1 MILQHYELDD
11 TVMRTTESEVLLK
24 TEKSLV
30 EVDKDT
36 LAVAVK
42 SEGQLRGFV
51 FQGKGRLVLDTI
63 VETDEGAI
71 GEPIE
76 RELDKPFLVLGDV
89 AKSDRSLTVAAKED
103 LEKAGYADQKQFLEK
118 AGSVLDMFGGRGK
131 IHDCGHSG
139 EGGNSVF
146 AFQNET
152 GKLDL
157 LVVSRSRLVYKAS
170 DVIFVADGDKTIL
183 KNPRH
188 IALSKPHRYI
198 THCT

>member
-1 MILQHYELDD
+1 
-11 TVMRTTESEVLLK
+11 MRTTESEVLLK